1 MNSGKLIERITL
13 IANIGVVIGLG
24 ILIYE
29 VNLSTKLAVVG
40 AHTGRLSQMEQ
51 AHTEFAISDYLP
63 RISVKLQSD
72 GIDSLTPEEF
82 ERFRYWESSVKL
94 RMASQYFQYQQ
105 GLLDQESAD
114 NILASAAARYKLWQE
129 LDVISI
135 PGDFESA
142 VELAVKK

>member
-13 IANIGVVIGLG
+13 IANIGVVVGLG

-51 AHTEFAISDYLP
+51 AHTQFAISDYLP

-82 ERFRYWESSVKL
+82 ERFRYCESSVKL
-94 RMASQYFQYQQ
+94 RMASQYFLYQQ
-105 GLLDQESAD
+105 GLLDQETAD
-114 NILASAAARYKLWQE
+114 QIVAAAAARYKFWQE
-129 LDVISI
+129 LDVTSI